1 MNRSIGFGSEL
12 TLLELIIVIGL
23 FAVFSAVN
31 LRIFASAHKILE
43 ESDRLS
49 HAVIAA
55 ENAAE
60 CFKAG
65 LEPNLFYDEGWLPT
79 EEKSAEYVLTLEE
92 ATQNGVSTAEITVTD
107 KNDGKLFT
115 LTVKAPTEVSS

>member
-1 MNRSIGFGSEL
+1 MNRRTSFGNEL

-31 LRIFASAHKILE
+31 LRIFATAHKISE
-43 ESDRLS
+43 DSVRLS
-49 HAVIAA
+49 HAIVAA

-65 LEPNLFYDEGWLPT
+65 LEPALFYDEGWLPT
-79 EEKSAEYVLTLEE
+79 EESLAEYVVTLE
-92 ATQNGVSTAEITVTD
+92 QFSKNGVSTAEITVTD
-107 KNDGKLFT
+107 KNDGELFS
-115 LTVKAPTEVSS
+115 LTAKSPTEVLP

>member
-1 MNRSIGFGSEL
+1 MNRRTSYGNEL

-31 LRIFASAHKILE
+31 LRIFASAHMLSE
-43 ESDRLS
+43 DSERLS
-49 HAVIAA
+49 HAIFAA

-65 LEPNLFYDEGWLPT
+65 LEPALFYYESWLPT
-79 EEKSAEYVLTLEE
+79 GENSAEFVLTLEQFP
-92 ATQNGVSTAEITVTD
+92 QNGVSTAKITVTD
-107 KNDGKLFT
+107 INEGELFS
-115 LTVKAPTEVSS
+115 LIAKAPTEVIP

>member
-1 MNRSIGFGSEL
+1 MKKHIGFRAEL

-23 FAVFSAVN
+23 FAVFGALD
-31 LRIFASAHKILE
+31 LRIFAEANRLGK

-60 CFKAG
+60 CFKSGEVPA
-65 LEPNLFYDEGWLPT
+65 LYYDNSWLPT
-79 EEKSAEYVLTLEE
+79 DKVSAEYIITIEKFFDDGIE
-92 ATQNGVSTAEITVTD
+92 TARFSVRD
-107 KNDGKLFT
+107 KNDELFA
-115 LTVKAPTEVSS
+115 LNANAFNEALP

>member
-1 MNRSIGFGSEL
+1 MRKSIGISSEL

-31 LRIFASAHKILE
+31 LQLFSSAHKLSE
-43 ESDRLS
+43 ESDCLS
-49 HAVIAA
+49 HAIIAA

-65 LEPNLFYDEGWLPT
+65 LEPALFYDEDWLPT
-79 EEKSAEYVLTLEE
+79 GENCAEYVLTLEDT
-92 ATQNGVSTAEITVTD
+92 AKNGVNTAEIAVTD
-107 KNDGKLFT
+107 KNGGELFT
-115 LTVKAPTEVSS
+115 LTVKAPTEVSP

>member
-23 FAVFSAVN
+23 FAVISAMN
-31 LRIFASAHKILE
+31 LRIFASAHKISE
-43 ESDRLS
+43 ESDRLF
-49 HAVIAA
+49 HAVIVA
-55 ENAAE
+55 ESAAE

-79 EEKSAEYVLTLEE
+79 GKKGSEYVLTLEE

-107 KNDGKLFT
+107 KNDIKLFA
-115 LTVKAPTEVSS
+115 LTVEAPTEVSS

>member
-1 MNRSIGFGSEL
+1 MNRRNSYSNEL

-31 LRIFASAHKILE
+31 LRIFASAHKISE
-43 ESDRLS
+43 DSDRLS
-49 HAVIAA
+49 HAIVAA

-65 LEPNLFYDEGWLPT
+65 LEPALSYDEGWLPT
-79 EEKSAEYVLTLEE
+79 QENLAEYVLTLE
-92 ATQNGVSTAEITVTD
+92 QFSQSGVSTAEITVTD
-107 KNDGKLFT
+107 KTDGELFS
-115 LTVKAPTEVSS
+115 LTVKAPTEVLL